1 MKKLISII
9 TLLFPFAVQS
19 QIKENSIDSKIKDV
33 TVFFNGAQIT
43 RVASVTLN
51 PGTNILKFDKLSYY
65 IDPNSVQVE
74 GSNKYTIV
82 SVNHKNNYLAD
93 IDQSPE
99 VKVLKDKLDKMTS
112 EKSFLY
118 ADIQTAN
125 AEYNLYITNKTMTG
139 ANKSITV
146 DDMMDMTEL
155 YQGKINDVSKKIY
168 ELNLKEKTLSKEI
181 ALVNSQLNQLRTG
194 VNRYTG
200 EVLVNLSASSKV
212 TMDITLK
219 YVVTQAGWVPAYDA
233 MVTDIKS
240 PLDLTYKA
248 QVHQSTGEEWKNV
261 KLKLSTGNPTKN
273 NNKPELY
280 VWEISGYEPQ
290 KVTYSSGR
298 KGGKY
303 DKNRTTGYDFE
314 QNKPASATKYEV
326 DVTDAN
332 GAMADSSVLFYTTVG
347 AYDVSLTTA
356 NYTMVNNSNVNTEF
370 DISIPYDI
378 KSDGKDYS
386 VEIQKYSL
394 TSDYKYYSA
403 PKYDRNAFLIGRFT
417 GWEQYNLVPGNVNI
431 YLAETYTGQS
441 YFNTQQTTDTLDI
454 SLGRDESIIIDR
466 KKTKD
471 YSKQAT
477 IGNSKKVTLGIEL
490 NIKNTKSTTVTLDLE
505 DQIPVSKNKE
515 IEVELIETGGSK
527 LDEKTGAL
535 KWNLILGPGE
545 SKTIKFMYTV
555 KYPKDKTISNF

>member
-1 MKKLISII
+1 MKKIILITI
-9 TLLFPFAVQS
+9 LLFPFAVHS
-19 QIKENSIDSKIKDV
+19 QIKENIINSKIKDV

-43 RVASVTLN
+43 RVATVTLN

-93 IDQSPE
+93 VDQSPE
-99 VKVLKDKLDKMTS
+99 VKALKDKMDKLTT
-112 EKSFLY
+112 EKSFLL
-118 ADIQTAN
+118 ADIATAN
-125 AEYNLYITNKTMTG
+125 AEYNLYMSNKAITG
-139 ANKSITV
+139 ANKSITI

-168 ELNLKEKTLSKEI
+168 DLNLKEKALTREITL
-181 ALVNSQLNQLRTG
+181 LNSQCNQLRTG
-194 VNRYTG
+194 VSRYTG
-200 EVLVNLSASSKV
+200 EIMVNLSAVSKV
-212 TMDITLK
+212 TLDITLK

-240 PLDLTYKA
+240 PLDLTYKS
-248 QVHQSTGEEWKNV
+248 QVHQATGEDWEKV

-280 VWEISGYEPQ
+280 VWELSGYEPS
-290 KVTYSSGR
+290 KITFSSNR

-303 DKNRTTGYDFE
+303 DKNAALGYDYE
-314 QNKPASATKYEV
+314 EDKPSTAYKL

-332 GAMADSSVLFYTTVG
+332 GVFATDSVTLLYTTAG
-347 AYDVSLTTA
+347 AYDVSLSTA
-356 NYTMVNNSNVNTEF
+356 NFTTVTNSNVNTEF
-370 DISIPYDI
+370 DIEIPYDI

-386 VEIQKYSL
+386 VEIQNYSL

-403 PKYDRNAFLIGRFT
+403 PKYDCSAFLIGRFT

-441 YFNTQQTTDTLDI
+441 YFNTQQTTDTIDI

-471 YSKQAT
+471 YSKQVV
-477 IGNSKKVTLGIEL
+477 IGSNKKVTLGIEL
-490 NIKNTKSTTVTLDLE
+490 SIKNTKSSTVTLELE

-515 IEVELIETGGSK
+515 IVVELEETGGSK

-545 SKTIKFMYTV
+545 SKTIKFIYTV